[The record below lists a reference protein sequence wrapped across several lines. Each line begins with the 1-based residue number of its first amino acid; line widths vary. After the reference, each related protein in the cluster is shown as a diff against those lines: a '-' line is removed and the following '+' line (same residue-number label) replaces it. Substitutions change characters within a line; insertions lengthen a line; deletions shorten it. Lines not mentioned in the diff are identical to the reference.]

1 MKLIYHPLFL
11 KHQVNGLC
19 PEKPERLGGA
29 VEEIPFLQ
37 EGLERLSNGEP
48 EEIVVLA
55 KNGEKYLDLFHD
67 KSYVKQV
74 KDLCRE
80 LQTEEV
86 VSIHEMDTCFSHDT
100 YQAACYAV
108 GAAVQAAELAKHGQK
123 AFALVRPPGHHAH
136 SDHESGFCVFNNVAI
151 AAEYLRQKG
160 ERVMIVDADLH
171 LGDGTLEYAEGREG
185 IFYFSINQK
194 DLWPG
199 IVPSPTNNAKNIFLP
214 EGTTD
219 DVYIKTLEEKLI
231 PALKSFNPT
240 IVAVSAGFDT
250 LGTDYSEFGRSLGG
264 GFVLTNRSYYRLW
277 EILDEQLVPYFMV
290 LEGGYN
296 PLSILYG
303 VLSFFNKENQE

>member
-11 KHQVNGLC
+11 KHQVNGNC
-19 PEKPERLGGA
+19 PETPERLSAA

-55 KNGEKYLDLFHD
+55 ENGEQYLKLFHD
-67 KSYVKQV
+67 ERYIKQI
-74 KDLCRE
+74 KDICHTLQNEEIASVRE
-80 LQTEEV
+80 TEN
-86 VSIHEMDTCFSHDT
+86 CFSHDT

-136 SDHESGFCVFNNVAI
+136 ADHESGFCVFNNMAI
-151 AAEYLRQKG
+151 AAEYLRQRG

-194 DLWPG
+194 DIWPG
-199 IVPSPTNNAKNIFLP
+199 IVPPPTNNTQNIFLP

-219 DVYIKTLEEKLI
+219 DVYIKTLEEKLV

-250 LGTDYSEFGRSLGG
+250 MGTDYGELNERV
-264 GFVLTNRSYYRLW
+264 GFALTNRSYYRLW